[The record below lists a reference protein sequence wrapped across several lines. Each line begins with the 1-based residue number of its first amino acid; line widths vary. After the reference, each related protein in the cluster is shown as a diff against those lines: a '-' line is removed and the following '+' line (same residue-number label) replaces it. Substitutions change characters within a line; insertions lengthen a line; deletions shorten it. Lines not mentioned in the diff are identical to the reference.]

1 MPKRQSLWEGSASAT
16 QTVTKTPSIRV
27 GCNEDGLFVCA
38 IVCESVG
45 GDKFAGCCVRGG
57 AEGRGERE
65 LEISEERVLEKVFG
79 RSRRRRHEFC

>member
-1 MPKRQSLWEGSASAT
+1 M
-16 QTVTKTPSIRV
+16 
-27 GCNEDGLFVCA
+27 VCA